1 MKSLKKY
8 FFLIILLFLASLNF
22 NIILKQIKLV
32 AGGTQGLAVILNH
45 LFDISPSTIILIIN
59 ILMLIISYFTLEK
72 ETTYGI
78 ILSTFIYPLLVRLT
92 SNININLGNYTV
104 LFVILAGIICGITSG
119 FIYKLGFSTGGI
131 SVISVII
138 KKYFKIKISISNLV
152 INFVIILVGSF
163 YFGVL
168 KGLYS
173 SLIVLISSFIIYKVL
188 KNKYFGLFKH
198 D

>member
-173 SLIVLISSFIIYKVL
+173 SLIVLISSFIIYEIMKM
-188 KNKYFGLFKH
+188 KKITK
-198 D
+198 

>member
-152 INFVIILVGSF
+152 INFIIIIVGSF

-173 SLIVLISSFIIYKVL
+173 SLIVLISSFLIYKIL

>member
-173 SLIVLISSFIIYKVL
+173 SLIVLISSFIIYEIMKM
-188 KNKYFGLFKH
+188 KKITKY
-198 D
+198 

>member
-59 ILMLIISYFTLEK
+59 IVMLIISYFTLEK

-92 SNININLGNYTV
+92 SNISLNISSNYIV

-152 INFVIILVGSF
+152 INFIIILVGSF

-173 SLIVLISSFIIYKVL
+173 SLIVLISSFIIYEIMKM
-188 KNKYFGLFKH
+188 KKITKY
-198 D
+198 

>member
-138 KKYFKIKISISNLV
+138 KNILKLKYQLV
-152 INFVIILVGSF
+152 TLLLIL
-163 YFGVL
+163 
-168 KGLYS
+168 
-173 SLIVLISSFIIYKVL
+173 
-188 KNKYFGLFKH
+188 
-198 D
+198 